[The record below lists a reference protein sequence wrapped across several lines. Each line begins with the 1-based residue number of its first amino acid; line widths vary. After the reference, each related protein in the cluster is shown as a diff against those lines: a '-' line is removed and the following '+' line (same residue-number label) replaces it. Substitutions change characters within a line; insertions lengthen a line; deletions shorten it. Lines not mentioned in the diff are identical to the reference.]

1 VTYSALMV
9 GRELLVIV
17 WKARMFCHIDL
28 SQPLL
33 LEDVPLAV
41 RARMW
46 YMHDGA
52 PAHFSRAVR
61 YVLSNTHHD
70 HGQVEEDSLHGLHAH
85 LT

>member
-1 VTYSALMV
+1 VTYSALMC

-33 LEDVPLAV
+33 LEDVSLAV

-46 YMHDGA
+46 YMHEVLR
-52 PAHFSRAVR
+52 HILVLLYEMFSVTPTMTTDR
-61 YVLSNTHHD
+61 
-70 HGQVEEDSLHGLHAH
+70 
-85 LT
+85 